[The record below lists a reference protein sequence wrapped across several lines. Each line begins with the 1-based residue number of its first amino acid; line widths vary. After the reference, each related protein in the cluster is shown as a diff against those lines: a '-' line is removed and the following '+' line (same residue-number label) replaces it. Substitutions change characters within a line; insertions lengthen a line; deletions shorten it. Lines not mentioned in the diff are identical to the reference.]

1 MKSIKVLLVSASS
14 PRSDVFLAVVVVVS
28 PDWLGSPQTPVEWK
42 QIQIDKET
50 KGKNRRVSNQMKKG
64 APNTIKSL
72 QRRSS
77 LEEVETCI
85 VCFSFVKGSRKPH

>member
-50 KGKNRRVSNQMKKG
+50 KGKKQASVESNEKG
-64 APNTIKSL
+64 GAEHNQVITTPVI
-72 QRRSS
+72 
-77 LEEVETCI
+77 
-85 VCFSFVKGSRKPH
+85 P